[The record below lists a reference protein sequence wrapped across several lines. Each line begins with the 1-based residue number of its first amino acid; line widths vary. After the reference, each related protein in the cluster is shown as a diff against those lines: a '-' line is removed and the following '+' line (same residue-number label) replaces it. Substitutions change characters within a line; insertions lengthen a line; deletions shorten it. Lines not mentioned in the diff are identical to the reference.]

1 MATGTGSALG
11 AGPGWTTILGALLPS
26 TTAAGHLLAAPGA
39 GAQDPSLQAHS
50 TDQHSSA
57 LSAAGLALGLVAAS
71 AAGSDCSPWA
81 LANRSIPGS
90 IPASTVFTTVT
101 SATRAVHKS

>member
-39 GAQDPSLQAHS
+39 GAQAPSLQAHS
-50 TDQHSSA
+50 TDQHSAA
-57 LSAAGLALGLVAAS
+57 LSAAAS
-71 AAGSDCSPWA
+71 ASDSVSVAEAAGFP
-81 LANRSIPGS
+81 LASVNHSIRGFL
-90 IPASTVFTTVT
+90 PARTLFTTWT
-101 SATRAVHKS
+101 TATRPS

>member
-50 TDQHSSA
+50 AVQHSSA
-57 LSAAGLALGLVAAS
+57 LSAADLALGLVAAS
-71 AAGSDCSPWA
+71 AAESDGSRWA
-81 LANRSIPGS
+81 LANRSIRGS
-90 IPASTVFTTVT
+90 IPAGRLSTTLT
-101 SATRAVHKS
+101 SATRAST

>member
-26 TTAAGHLLAAPGA
+26 TTAAGHLLTAPGA

-57 LSAAGLALGLVAAS
+57 LSAAASDSDSVSVAES
-71 AAGSDCSPWA
+71 AGSR
-81 LANRSIPGS
+81 LASVNRSIRGS
-90 IPASTVFTTVT
+90 IPARRLSTTLT
-101 SATRAVHKS
+101 SATRASTTSTS